1 MPPTRARAR
10 DDAADA
16 ADAEF
21 ARAMTRLRARVDA
34 IGDKATRIRCRA
46 WIRAFERPERCD
58 AMQRNRLELVRLLS
72 AMLRVGRLRA
82 PFSSAP
88 PEGRLRRFDPNDAVG
103 FDLDGEE
110 EDGDAAAGTATG
122 TARGR
127 TTETMNERREE
138 TRVSA
143 DRDAKTRVET
153 LEAEVKRL
161 RAKTRTQEER
171 IETLTR
177 RLAGERESRS
187 GARSA
192 AKKNATFRRAD
203 ARVRTA
209 TATATATAR
218 HRSPPTSV
226 PSDFDAY
233 IDGLVA
239 ETARFRAT
247 LAGARA

>member
-1 MPPTRARAR
+1 
-10 DDAADA
+10 
-16 ADAEF
+16 
-21 ARAMTRLRARVDA
+21 
-34 IGDKATRIRCRA
+34 
-46 WIRAFERPERCD
+46 
-58 AMQRNRLELVRLLS
+58 
-72 AMLRVGRLRA
+72 MLRVGRLRA

-209 TATATATAR
+209 TATATAAATATATATATAR

-239 ETARFRAT
+239 ETARLRAT